1 MKTSKIL
8 ANPKIYPRKC
18 IEQVGTYYSSLTIEG
33 LEEMCDDPA
42 RNESG
47 QEVQAVLTPNRSGY
61 ALSARDGKLT
71 YEIIDQNG
79 RQITFRSID
88 QAIDALSDV
97 SHLLPEVAINIARW
111 RLKH

>member
-8 ANPKIYPRKC
+8 ANPKTYPGKC
-18 IEQVGTYYSSLTIEG
+18 IDLVGTYFGSLTIEG

-47 QEVQAVLTPNRSGY
+47 QEVQAVLTPHRSGY
-61 ALSARDGKLT
+61 ALTARDGKFT
-71 YEIIDQNG
+71 YEIIDLNG
-79 RQITFRSID
+79 MQMTFCSID
-88 QAIDALSDV
+88 RALDALADV
-97 SHLLPEVAINIARW
+97 PHLLPEVAINIARW